1 MITTLLIGI
10 LAPLVLGPALLLISP
25 KLKSNLGWLALFIP
39 LISILAIVK
48 VGLSVYS
55 NHVIN
60 AMTLSMDWVPSLGIN
75 FSFLVDGVSLFFGLV
90 VSIMGLL
97 VVLYSKYYL
106 HETVQDNG
114 RFYCYLML
122 FMSAMLGT
130 VFANNLIVL
139 LVFWEFT
146 GITSFLL
153 IGFSHEKKDSRR
165 GALMAFITTGFT
177 GLLLL
182 AGLILLTILFETS
195 DFSKIVSLI
204 GNNSLATIFSA
215 SQLPYLKAAMALI
228 LIGAFGKSA
237 QFPFQYWLPNA
248 MAAPTPVS
256 AYLHSAAMVKLGIF
270 LTVRMYPVF
279 KTLSGWNETLLWVG
293 FITMT
298 IGGIFS
304 FLSNDLKGI
313 LAYTTVSQLG
323 FLIGFYGLGTLGLEH
338 DFFQILNHVFYK
350 GSLFMVAGIIIHSI
364 GTKDIRKIG
373 GLASVMPLTAIT
385 ATIAG
390 LSMAGIPGTM
400 GFVSKEIMVSKVLE
414 LVTVNGGGIYWLF
427 PACLFISAMC
437 LIATS
442 LRFIYHCFYRKIQDS
457 TLSIHKPKLMFQ
469 LPPFMLSLGA
479 LFLGLFPETGGH
491 LLNQLNS
498 GIHHVSPSHL
508 AIFHGI
514 NEPLLFGLSIITTGF
529 ILFAVAQAVNWRF
542 TGIPKSLLFET
553 HFLSLIS
560 GIKLLGKEIGEKLH
574 VDKQQN
580 YLTIIIS
587 FFVIAFW
594 YLGFNTILSTVLPI
608 FNLDY
613 LEQDTLHFIH
623 LIAGSL
629 LAISSICII
638 AARRTIS
645 KFISLSV
652 TGFLVGFYFMLYKAP
667 DLALTQMLIEA
678 AALALVLIL
687 FSKMPKTL
695 NKPIESV
702 DYLSSGFKLIISIG
716 FGAMMTSLI
725 LVSTLPSSFKHMG
738 KYFIDNT
745 LSLAKGSNAVNTI
758 LVDFRG
764 FDTMGEIT
772 VLVVATLGILGM
784 LATKNKKIG
793 ASDD

>member
-1 MITTLLIGI
+1 MINTLLIGI
-10 LAPLVLGPALLLISP
+10 LAPLVLGPTLLLISP
-25 KLKSNLGWLALFIP
+25 KLKNKLGWVAMLIP
-39 LISILAIVK
+39 LISITSIVK
-48 VGLSVYS
+48 VALSVYS
-55 NHVIN
+55 HHAIKATTMGLEWIPN
-60 AMTLSMDWVPSLGIN
+60 LGID

-90 VSIMGLL
+90 VSVMGLL

-153 IGFSHEKKDSRR
+153 IGFSHEKKESRT
-165 GALMAFITTGFT
+165 GALMAFVTTGLT

-182 AGLILLTILFETS
+182 AGLILLTILFKTS
-195 DFSKIVSLI
+195 DFSQIVSLI
-204 GNNSLATIFSA
+204 GENSLTTIFSPN
-215 SQLPYLKAAMALI
+215 QIPYLKAAMALI

-270 LTVRMYPVF
+270 LTVRMYPIF

-293 FITMT
+293 FITMA
-298 IGGIFS
+298 IGGVFS

-373 GLASVMPLTAIT
+373 GLASVMPLTALT

-400 GFVSKEIMVSKVLE
+400 GFISKEIMVSKVLE
-414 LVTVNGGGIYWLF
+414 LVNVNGGGVYWIF
-427 PACLFISAMC
+427 PALLFISAMC

-442 LRFIYHCFYRKIQDS
+442 LRFIYHCFYRKTQDGS
-457 TLSIHKPKLMFQ
+457 LSVHKPKLVFQ
-469 LPPFMLSLGA
+469 LPPFILSLGA
-479 LFLGLFPETGGH
+479 LFLGLFPESGGH
-491 LLNQLNS
+491 ILNQLNS

-508 AIFHGI
+508 AIFHGF
-514 NEPLLFGLSIITTGF
+514 NEPLLFGMSIIATGF
-529 ILFAVAQAVNWRF
+529 ILFAVAQSVNWRF
-542 TGIPKSLLFET
+542 TGIHKVLLFET
-553 HFLSLIS
+553 HFLSMLN
-560 GIKLLGKEIGEKLH
+560 GIKLLGKQIGSKLN

-580 YLTIIIS
+580 YLAIIIS
-587 FFVIAFW
+587 FFVISFW
-594 YLGFNTILSTVLPI
+594 YIGFSTVTSNILPI
-608 FNLDY
+608 FSLEY
-613 LEQDTLHFIH
+613 LETDTLHFVH
-623 LIAGSL
+623 LVAGSL

-638 AARRTIS
+638 AARKTIS
-645 KFISLSV
+645 KFIALSV
-652 TGFLVGFYFMLYKAP
+652 TGFTVGFYFMLYKAP

-678 AALALVLIL
+678 AALVLVLIL

-695 NKPIESV
+695 KNQTDPI
-702 DYLSSGFKLIISIG
+702 DYTSSGFKLIISIG

-725 LVSTLPSSFKHMG
+725 LIATLPSSFKHMG

-784 LATKNKKIG
+784 LMNKKKSTG